1 MMKRLILSCKDE
13 NRIKTTKLLL
23 LRSLSS
29 TISKIYDSQSGKY
42 ISTSVKK
49 RIYDLT
55 LLYIN
60 NYDIKKMKKNNI
72 IVLPSLSRI
81 DNDLIKEKYHFSII
95 VNNNNDINDIIKQNK
110 QKNQLEVCINI
121 NINDNIDMIKIK
133 DLINIS
139 NKNNLITTSIIN
151 ITDIDLYK
159 IDNIIANLADY
170 NSQYILL
177 SLKNLFDED
186 IINEMIDMANNIDCE
201 GNPISTRLGLFFDN
215 SYSTIINT
223 KICHFGINR
232 ANTNLFNEFEKMK
245 LI

>member
-1 MMKRLILSCKDE
+1 MKRLILNTCNND

-42 ISTSVKK
+42 ISTSVKQ

-55 LLYIN
+55 LLYNN
-60 NYDIKKMKKNNI
+60 NYDIKMMKKNNI
-72 IVLPSLSRI
+72 IMLPSLI
-81 DNDLIKEKYHFSII
+81 DNDLIKENQSFSII
-95 VNNNNDINDIIKQNK
+95 VNNDNDINDIIKQNK

-133 DLINIS
+133 HLINVA

-186 IINEMIDMANNIDCE
+186 IVNEMIDMAHNIDCE
-201 GNPISTRLGLFFDN
+201 GNLISTRLGLFFDN

-232 ANTNLFNEFEKMK
+232 ANTNLLNEFEKMK